1 VSGRE
6 LTYADAG
13 YTERP
18 YPQVLEGGWTE
29 GYRVVLRS
37 EVIDVPDPAEG
48 YLRLA
53 DGLLGW
59 DLHRRSGLRVAAD
72 TPRAASG
79 VEMASG
85 VGLGPLRWQAPCR
98 VLWSAEPVLDGGVPV
113 PGQRA
118 GFGYGTLRGH
128 PEAGEEGFYA
138 ELTSEGL
145 LFFKVAAYSRP
156 ANWFIAAGGPANR
169 WTQELITRRYF
180 RSAQRMA
187 AKVEGHP
194 VQCPPPTF

>member
-1 VSGRE
+1 MSGRE

-18 YPQVLEGGWTE
+18 YPQVLEGGWPE

-128 PEAGEEGFYA
+128 PVAGEEGFYA
-138 ELTSEGL
+138 ELTPDGQ
-145 LFFKVAAYSRP
+145 LFFRVAAYSRP
-156 ANWFIAAGGPANR
+156 ANWFMALGSPVSR

-180 RSAQRMA
+180 RA
-187 AKVEGHP
+187 ARRLAAGELP
-194 VQCPPPTF
+194 ASRY